1 MVTEYSLSPHGE
13 KFQLPG
19 PDDYG
24 NEFER
29 LKALVNQQRSCERE
43 IVVVQGLGRGHAN
56 RIKDRMQK
64 QKEEMLLQISEK
76 PPLAIHTVWVPS

>member
-1 MVTEYSLSPHGE
+1 MVTEYSFSPHGE
-13 KFQLPG
+13 EFQLPG
-19 PDDYG
+19 PGDYG

-29 LKALVNQQRSCERE
+29 LKVLMSQQRSSERE

-76 PPLAIHTVWVPS
+76 PPLAIHTV

>member
-29 LKALVNQQRSCERE
+29 LKVLVSQHRSCGRE

-56 RIKDRMQK
+56 RIKNRMQK

-76 PPLAIHTVWVPS
+76 PPPAIHTV